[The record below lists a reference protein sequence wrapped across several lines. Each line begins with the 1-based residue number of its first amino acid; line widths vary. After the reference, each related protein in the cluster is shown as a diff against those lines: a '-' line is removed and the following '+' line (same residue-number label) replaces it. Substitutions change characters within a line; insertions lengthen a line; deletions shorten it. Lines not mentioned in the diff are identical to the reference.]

1 MKRFKALLRSVT
13 FWLLA
18 GQLATAGSAFLLN
31 IMSAASLQ
39 PAERGWLALFLQ
51 IGYLVST
58 LVMLGVE
65 KPYVAARSAEFGRAC
80 AEINRLIGPG
90 VWGGFGLLAVISLAL
105 IFSDELIAFILGC
118 GALFVLTN
126 VQVKVI
132 RVAYISSRSWK
143 PYVITAFLTQGL
155 TLAGGLCLIWAGV
168 DTLGPWILTY
178 TVAGV
183 AAVVIA
189 VTAIRRAGVRI
200 RNAEFKGAA
209 AVRRQGLRLLP
220 GSLGQTAMVRSDR
233 FIVPVLAGPAALGV
247 YVMAATALE
256 LSSWPVKNWCDS
268 RLGGWSVAAREGRL
282 RPVRSTLLGAAV
294 TAGIA
299 GVMSAIVWWVIE
311 LFLGAPYQSAKL
323 LLLPLSLVAVVYAS
337 VVTMQTALIASNA
350 SGRVSIL
357 EGIALG
363 VSAVAYLLLVPKL
376 GPAGAA
382 WGTLTGYSSALVV
395 SFAMWGHVNR
405 RAMVA

>member
-1 MKRFKALLRSVT
+1 MKRLNALLGSVT

-39 PAERGWLALFLQ
+39 PDERGWLALFLQ
-51 IGYLVST
+51 IGYIAST

-65 KPYVAARSAEFGRAC
+65 KPYVAARNVEFGRAC
-80 AEINRLIGPG
+80 AEVNRLVLPG
-90 VWGGFGLLAVISLAL
+90 VAGGFGLLAVIGLAL
-105 IFSDELIAFILGC
+105 IFTDALMAFIMGC

-132 RVAYISSRSWK
+132 RVGYVSSRSWK
-143 PYVITAFLTQGL
+143 PYILTAFLTQGL
-155 TLAGGLCLIWAGV
+155 TLAGGFGLIGAGV

-178 TVAGV
+178 SVAGV
-183 AAVVIA
+183 VALVVV
-189 VTAIRRAGVRI
+189 VTTMRRSGDRI
-200 RNAEFKGAA
+200 RNAEFKGAP

-233 FIVPVLAGPAALGV
+233 FIVPILAGPAALGV

-256 LSSWPVKNWCDS
+256 LSSWPVKNWCDA
-268 RLGGWSVAAREGRL
+268 RLGSWSAAAREGRL
-282 RPVRSTLLGAAV
+282 QPFRSLVFGAAV

-311 LFLGAPYQSAKL
+311 IFLGAPYQSAKL

-363 VSAVAYLLLVPKL
+363 VSAVAYLLLVPTL
-376 GPAGAA
+376 GAAGAA

-395 SFAMWGHVNR
+395 SFAMWGNVNR
-405 RAMVA
+405 RNTVV